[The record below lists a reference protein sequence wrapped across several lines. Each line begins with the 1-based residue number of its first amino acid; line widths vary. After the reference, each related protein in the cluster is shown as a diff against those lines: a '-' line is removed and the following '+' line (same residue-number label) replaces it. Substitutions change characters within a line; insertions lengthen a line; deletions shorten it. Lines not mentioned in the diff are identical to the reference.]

1 MAARR
6 HWRYLEHDC
15 VYFRRPADTI
25 AVEQIWDTKR
35 QKWVQYTGSSERAH
49 KLGWF
54 SGPAT
59 KEEAESQHWE
69 GDRLVTPQRYGDVA
83 PRGVATRKRRRK

>member
-6 HWRYLEHDC
+6 RWRYLEHDC
-15 VYFRRPADTI
+15 VYFRRHDDTI
-25 AVEQIWDTKR
+25 GVEQIWDTKR
-35 QKWVQYTGSSERAH
+35 QKWVQYTGGPDRAF

-54 SGPAT
+54 SGAAT

-69 GDRLVTPQRYGDVA
+69 NGRLVTPQRYGDVA
-83 PRGVATRKRRRK
+83 PRGVTTRKPRRK